1 MTHATPALVPGW
13 PRLRRIL
20 FYVGLAAILLWFLFP
35 LLWMALTSIKPP
47 REYYASPPFII
58 PAQPTL
64 DHYVTTI
71 TQMSVFTQMKHSVII
86 AVASTALSLILACFA
101 GYAIGRFKFAG
112 RVDIA
117 LWILTLRIMPPIA
130 MSIPYF
136 LLLRT
141 FGLIDTYAGLSIIY
155 LVFNLPFAV
164 WMLSAYFQDI
174 PAELEESA
182 MVDGCSRLRSFLI
195 ITLPLTIPGL
205 VSTGLFCFIS
215 SWNEYLFAVIFTR
228 SQAVTIPVMMSEFL
242 YRGVEWGPLCA
253 TAVLAVLPVFVIA
266 LAIQRNLIRMM
277 TFGAVKG

>member
-1 MTHATPALVPGW
+1 MTTASSTRILVW

-20 FYVGLAAILLWFLFP
+20 FYAGIAAILLWFLFP
-35 LLWMALTSIKPP
+35 LLWMALTSFKPP
-47 REYYASPPFII
+47 SQYYANPPVIV

-64 DHYVTTI
+64 DHYLTTI
-71 TQMSVFTQMKHSVII
+71 TQMSVFTQMEHSVVI
-86 AVASTALSLILACFA
+86 AVASTILSLLLACFA
-101 GYAIGRFKFAG
+101 GYAIGRFQFRG
-112 RVDIA
+112 RADIA
-117 LWILTLRIMPPIA
+117 IWILTLRIMPPIA

-182 MVDGCSRLRSFLI
+182 MVDGCSRLRSFLT
-195 ITLPLTIPGL
+195 ITLPLTTPGL
-205 VSTGLFCFIS
+205 VATGLFCFIS

-228 SQAVTIPVMMSEFL
+228 SHAVTIPVMMSQFL
-242 YRGVEWGPLCA
+242 YRGVEWGPLSA
-253 TAVLAVLPVFVIA
+253 TAVLAVLPVFIVA